1 MRIFKYTLLFM
12 TLVAL
17 PCQAIDIKAIKTN
30 ESFQEVA
37 RIDKLEQIKINTPP
51 RTTYTPKNLRT
62 QYIMSFQGRDNNNT
76 MVYWSNTFTDYD
88 TKVME
93 SVLEGNEYFIKD
105 NTGAMFK
112 TGEHVDLT
120 PLQNDI
126 NTNKQNIQT
135 NTQNIEINKQNIQV
149 NKQNI
154 QNNSNQIQNLN
165 QKVYKQGQN
174 ISNLR
179 HQVRDLQSEMR
190 SGLATVTALTSLH
203 PNPRSKAP
211 IELSVGMGM
220 YKDQCAG
227 AVGLFAHPTDNFM
240 IQGGVAFGNNDDW
253 AGYVG
258 VTVGIDFH
266 RRKK

>member
-1 MRIFKYTLLFM
+1 MRFCRLGLILCALFIVQ
-12 TLVAL
+12 LS
-17 PCQAIDIKAIKTN
+17 CQAIDIQAIKTN
-30 ESFQEVA
+30 EVFEEIA
-37 RIDKLEQIKINTPP
+37 RIDKLEQIKVNIMP
-51 RTTYTPKNLRT
+51 RGKYTPKNLRT
-62 QYIMSFQGRDNNNT
+62 QYELRFTGKNT
-76 MVYWSNTFTDYD
+76 STGAMTVWSNTFTDYD
-88 TKVME
+88 TKIME
-93 SVLEGNEYFIKD
+93 SKLEGNEYYIYD
-105 NTGAMFK
+105 NTGKAFK

-120 PLQNDI
+120 PINESI
-126 NTNKQNIQT
+126 NTNTQSIQR
-135 NTQNIEINKQNIQV
+135 
-149 NKQNI
+149 
-154 QNNSNQIQNLN
+154 LN
-165 QKVYKQGQN
+165 QKVSSQGKN
-174 ISNLR
+174 INQLR
-179 HQVRDLQSEMR
+179 HQVSDMQREMR

-211 IELSVGMGM
+211 IELSAGVGM